1 MRNPLRS
8 NLPVTRSQLAPFLLI
23 ALLLAA
29 AWLVSAWLLA
39 GQYAQRRGHEFLETY
54 ESSINR
60 TLETLALG
68 LNRDFTLFQGL
79 PVTLGHDQLIVGA
92 LQAVHGMRGAD
103 DLEQRRSQWTQD
115 ARLQA
120 LHRHL
125 AETQRAISTF
135 SMIWVLN
142 TEGDCVSASN
152 YNTLES
158 LVGVR
163 YPDRK
168 YFTDAIAG
176 RIGHQYA
183 IGRTTQIPGL
193 YFSAPVVDG
202 KRIIGVVVGKIDLS
216 YLTSTLQQS
225 QAIMSDEHGVLI
237 FSHDKSLEMRTLP
250 NNTVMSLPESQR
262 IDRYHRT
269 EFKPL
274 QLMRW
279 NDTRYPVLTRIDH
292 DPTPYLIQMKRISAN
307 GMVIGILRPAPE
319 IRDIDQDKQGL
330 FLLLSALGLL
340 LIGGGVATL
349 LYLSSMRLSRF
360 MQETRNDDM
369 RHHNALLQMIAQGRS
384 SIDVLTEIAQFA
396 QARFTGAQCLIH
408 RILPDNVT
416 QLTVAPGLQS
426 ALAERLAQGNL
437 APLHNCPLYA
447 DTKDLVVMHC
457 RRDENSDDINTFGL
471 LLTGRDTFSVWAA
484 AIRDEGHALL
494 GILSLTT
501 AGIVNPDEEQVHALT
516 VYAQLA
522 ALAIQ
527 RESNDASIMQAR
539 NDAEAAN
546 RAKGDFLANMSHEIR
561 TPMNGVLGM
570 TELLLDTPL
579 STTQREH
586 AETVYQSATSLLHV
600 INDILD
606 FSKIDA
612 GRLDIEAVDFDLAAL
627 LNEIT
632 DMFALRAADKH
643 LELICQRS
651 SRLPSRLI
659 GDPVRLRQILVNLIG
674 NAIKFTNTGEIVF
687 GAETAGTEKS
697 DEDNARL
704 LLRFTVRDTG
714 IGISPDQQKHL
725 FTPFTQADS
734 STTRKFGG
742 TGLGLSI
749 AKRLI
754 ELMGGEISLSSEPG
768 RGTTFTFVLPF
779 ARQAQSTTP
788 AFPNLIGRRIL
799 VVEGNATTRNL
810 ICQWLRECQGTPIP
824 VHHVAAAREFAIT
837 EEAAGRKIDAA
848 IIDAALPSIEGR
860 DLAAILRAEPLTARI
875 PLLMLS
881 SSGTGNHDYFQD
893 GLFYMPKPVKN
904 ETFFSALQTLL
915 TGIRMAHEHVHSMPM
930 PLQKRRQSGRPARVL
945 LVEDNPVNQR
955 LALILLQKL
964 GHEVDTAAN
973 GNEALKALSQQ
984 HYDIVLMDCRM
995 PIMDGYEATRII
1007 RKGNAVLDPNVAIIA
1022 MTANAM
1028 AGDRERVLEAGMND
1042 YLAKP
1047 INAKAL
1053 DEMLQRWLK

>member
-8 NLPVTRSQLAPFLLI
+8 HLPATRSQLAPFLLI
-23 ALLLAA
+23 AILLAA

-39 GQYAQRRGHEFLETY
+39 GQYAQRRGHEFLDTY
-54 ESSINR
+54 ENSINR
-60 TLETLALG
+60 TIETLALG

-79 PVTLGHDQLIVGA
+79 PVTLGHDQLIIGSLEAVRGLPNA
-92 LQAVHGMRGAD
+92 SDLQ
-103 DLEQRRSQWTQD
+103 QRRNQWTQD

-125 AETQRAISTF
+125 SETQRAISTF

-142 TEGDCVSASN
+142 ADGDCVSASN
-152 YNTLES
+152 YDTPES
-158 LVGVR
+158 LIGVR

-168 YFTDAIAG
+168 YFTEAIAG

-193 YFSAPVVDG
+193 YFSAPVIDG
-202 KRIIGVVVGKIDLS
+202 KRIIGVVVGKVDLS
-216 YLTSTLQQS
+216 YFTSTLQQS

-262 IDRYHRT
+262 VDRYRRT

-279 NDTRYPVLTRIDH
+279 SDTRYPGLTRIDH
-292 DPTPYLIQMKRISAN
+292 DQTPYLIEMKRISSN
-307 GMVIGILRPAPE
+307 GMLIGILRPAPE

-330 FLLLSALGLL
+330 FFLLSALGLL

-369 RHHNALLQMIAQGRS
+369 RHHNELLQMIAQGRP
-384 SIDVLTEIAQFA
+384 SIDVLTEVGQFA
-396 QARFTGAQCLIH
+396 QARFNGAQCMIH
-408 RILPDNVT
+408 RILPDNT
-416 QLTVAPGLQS
+416 TRLAVAPGLQS
-426 ALAERLAQGNL
+426 ALIERLAQSSS
-437 APLHNCPLYA
+437 PLHDCPLHS
-447 DTKDLVVMHC
+447 DTKNLVVMHC
-457 RRDENSDDINTFGL
+457 RREENSDDSNAFGL
-471 LLTGRDTFSVWAA
+471 LLTGRDTFSIWAA
-484 AIRDEGHALL
+484 AIRDEAHALL

-501 AGIVNPDEEQVHALT
+501 AGITNPDEEQIRALT

-612 GRLDIEAVDFDLAAL
+612 GRLDIEAIDFDLAAL

-651 SRLPSRLI
+651 SRLPSHLI
-659 GDPVRLRQILVNLIG
+659 GDPIRLRQVLVNLIG
-674 NAIKFTNTGEIVF
+674 NAIKFTNTGEIAF
-687 GAETAGTEKS
+687 GAESAGTEKP
-697 DEDNARL
+697 DEDNTRL

-714 IGISPDQQKHL
+714 IGISPDKQKYL

-768 RGTTFTFVLPF
+768 RGSTFSFVLPF
-779 ARQAQSTTP
+779 ARQPHSTTA

-799 VVEGNATTRNL
+799 VAEGNATTRNL

-824 VHHVAAAREFAIT
+824 MHHVTAAKEFAIT

-848 IIDAALPSIEGR
+848 IIDATLPSIDGH
-860 DLAAILRAEPLTARI
+860 DLAGLLRAEPLTAHI
-875 PLLMLS
+875 PLLLLS
-881 SSGTGNHDYFQD
+881 SIGTGNHDYFQD

-915 TGIRMAHEHVHSMPM
+915 TGIRIPHEQAHSMSSS
-930 PLQKRRQSGRPARVL
+930 LQKRRQSARPARVL

-995 PIMDGYEATRII
+995 PIMDGYEATHII
-1007 RKGNAVLDPNVAIIA
+1007 RKGNAVLDPKVAIIA